1 MAKISSTE
9 HGILDHIKHLLVPKE
24 ILMSFDIEEI
34 IENETELLIRVV
46 EKESCVPDFLQDKE
60 YVLDGFMRSL
70 TIQDFPQNG
79 KQHFIHINRRRWKE
93 KGSVDGKGYHNQYE
107 FTSSGTMATKAFGA
121 FLKRNSLIAIQ
132 SHTAQS
138 LGY

>member
-9 HGILDHIKHLLVPKE
+9 QSILDHIKHLLVPKE
-24 ILMSFDIEEI
+24 ILLSFEIEEI
-34 IENETELLIRVV
+34 IENDTELLIRVI
-46 EKESCVPDFLQDKE
+46 EQIDCVPKTLQGKDC
-60 YVLDGFMRSL
+60 VLDGFMRSV

-107 FTSSGTMATKAFGA
+107 FTSSGTMATKSFGA
-121 FLKRNSLIAIQ
+121 FLKRNSLIATQ
-132 SHTAQS
+132 SHIAQS